1 VWAVA
6 YTLVGYV
13 FGEYWNELLAVAK
26 SFGYGIVA
34 LVFLVLGTYLIRRLL
49 RRHRREEDN

>member
-13 FGEYWNELLAVAK
+13 FGSYWGKLLTVAK
-26 SFGYGIVA
+26 SFGYGIVV
-34 LVFLVLGTYLIRRLL
+34 LVVLVLGAILLRRLL
-49 RRHRREEDN
+49 RRRQRKG

>member
-13 FGEYWNELLAVAK
+13 FGRYWSDLLTVAK
-26 SFGYGIVA
+26 SFGYGILV
-34 LVFLVLGTYLIRRLL
+34 LVILVLVVFLIRGYRG
-49 RRHRREEDN
+49 RTKEREDD